1 MSEKTQTPFLSK
13 RELAI
18 LLTVIVVTIGYIV
31 TALMSK
37 TMIAILL
44 LPVFLAPLVA
54 IFFAGC
60 RTCQLKV
67 RQATSSTP
75 HASGAP
81 QGDKLTKFFG
91 YTIYLFLFI
100 ILSLVLGSWLFK
112 HFS

>member
-1 MSEKTQTPFLSK
+1 MSEKTQTPFLNK

-37 TMIAILL
+37 TIIAIFL

-67 RQATSSTP
+67 RHAVPSEKKASEAP
-75 HASGAP
+75 H
-81 QGDKLTKFFG
+81 GDKVTRFFG
-91 YTIYLFLFI
+91 YSIYLFLFI
-100 ILSLVLGSWLFK
+100 ILALVLGSWLLK
-112 HFS
+112 HFF